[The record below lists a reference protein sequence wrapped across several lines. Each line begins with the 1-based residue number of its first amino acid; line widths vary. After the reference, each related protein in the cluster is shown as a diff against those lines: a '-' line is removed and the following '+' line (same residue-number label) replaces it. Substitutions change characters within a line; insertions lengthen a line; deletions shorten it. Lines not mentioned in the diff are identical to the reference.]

1 VSEELLGLS
10 LLVLVGK
17 VLGDLTERA
26 GYGRLVGEITGGALL
41 GPYVT
46 RDVFRSQAGPC
57 WGPTP

>member
-26 GYGRLVGEITGGALL
+26 GYGRLVGEITGRGPAGALRHRW
-41 GPYVT
+41 P
-46 RDVFRSQAGPC
+46 R
-57 WGPTP
+57 